1 MAKRKIVWTQ
11 KAQAERKDILQ
22 YWIVRNKSKTFS
34 VKLNNL
40 ILNTLQ
46 LLAEH
51 PTVGRKT
58 ELLNVRVKIVRDYLI
73 LYEFSDTE
81 LIVLSIWDGRR
92 LEPV

>member
-22 YWIVRNKSKTFS
+22 YWIIRNKSKIFS

-40 ILNTLQ
+40 ILNTLH

-51 PTVGRKT
+51 PTVGRRT

-73 LYEFSDTE
+73 LYELSDIE
-81 LIVLSIWDGRR
+81 LIVLSI
-92 LEPV
+92 